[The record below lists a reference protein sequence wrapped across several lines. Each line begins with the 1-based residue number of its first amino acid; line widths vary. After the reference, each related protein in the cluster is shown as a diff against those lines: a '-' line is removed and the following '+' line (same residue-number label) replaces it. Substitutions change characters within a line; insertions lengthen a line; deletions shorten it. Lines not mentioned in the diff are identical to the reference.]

1 MRVLLTGANGFIAKH
16 LSDYMKQDGY
26 DVTLLHRDIAD
37 ITKKDEV
44 NNFFKD
50 NYFKAVIHCASVGG
64 NRNIPDASD
73 CVKNNLSMFY
83 NLMDHQDKFGKF
95 INLGSGAELD
105 RSKNINSA
113 SNLQNCFPVDDY
125 GLSKNII
132 ARLGSQIDK
141 FYNVRIFNVFS
152 HSELETRMIKNNIL
166 NYINKKNI
174 VIHQDRYM
182 DFFYISDLYRV
193 IVHILFNTPTF
204 KTIDCSYQ
212 EKTKL
217 SDIANKINNLSDHK
231 VDVEILDQTLGRE
244 YRGNPSAII
253 NGRISY
259 NLKGLDC
266 GLKMTYERL
275 LEK

>member
-1 MRVLLTGANGFIAKH
+1 MRILLTGANGFIAKH
-16 LSDYMKQDGY
+16 LCDYMKQDGY
-26 DVTLLHRDIAD
+26 DVTLLHRGIAD
-37 ITKKDEV
+37 ITQKDEV

-64 NRNIPDASD
+64 NRNIPDAPD

-83 NLMDHQDKFGKF
+83 NLMEHQDKFSKF

-152 HSELETRMIKNNIL
+152 HEELETRMIKNNIL
-166 NYINKKNI
+166 NYINKVSYHIDFELCFLSLLRNGINVEMFERENRAGGLLTYGIPGFKLNKEA
-174 VIHQDRYM
+174 VARRVDWLVGGDR
-182 DFFYISDLYRV
+182 FS
-193 IVHILFNTPTF
+193 
-204 KTIDCSYQ
+204 
-212 EKTKL
+212 
-217 SDIANKINNLSDHK
+217 
-231 VDVEILDQTLGRE
+231 
-244 YRGNPSAII
+244 
-253 NGRISY
+253 
-259 NLKGLDC
+259 
-266 GLKMTYERL
+266 
-275 LEK
+275 

>member
-105 RSKNINSA
+105 RSKNINLA

-166 NYINKKNI
+166 NYINKKPI
-174 VIHQDRYM
+174 IIHQDKWM
-182 DFFYISDLYRV
+182 DFFYMNDLCEV
-193 IVHILFNTPTF
+193 IKFIIESNSNQ
-204 KTIDCSYQ
+204 KIINCSY
-212 EKTKL
+212 KDKYKL
-217 SDIANKINNLSDHK
+217 STIAEIINQLSNHK
-231 VDVEILDQTLGRE
+231 VDIM
-244 YRGNPSAII
+244 I
-253 NGRISY
+253 NSSSFGLNYYGDY
-259 NLKGLDC
+259 NLHLFNIDLAGLHL
-266 GLKMTYERL
+266 GITNTYNKLRNELK
-275 LEK
+275 